1 MTLPKHLRIAIVAP
15 KFPITTHSNVYGL
28 IWPILK
34 TLAKKGHQ
42 ITVFSWNSPLGE
54 GQVTVEGV
62 KILFVGDTSKSK
74 NISEFPRL
82 VYSAFVQ
89 EHALNP
95 FHIVHALTRDA
106 LPIARK
112 RKKLRVATIF
122 DIQATHIEDVFTFIG
137 MSVDTVTSRIRNGIR
152 ISYTFLKNYFNND
165 RHLLSVADGFFV
177 TSAQQQLVLER
188 YYLYPQTRIFTVPYG
203 VDIRDLSQR
212 EKSEILKKQ
221 LHVPLNCKVAITMSD
236 MTEKGEMVHI
246 LRAFQKV
253 AIKKPNSK
261 LLVIG
266 TGPHF
271 KAIEFEMLN
280 LALASKVVFL
290 GPLPAYEVS
299 DYIDLADVLISL
311 SNKSINNDTSTFEAM
326 AQKKIIIGSE
336 VSALSN
342 IIENTKD
349 GFLIRPADS
358 FGLSELIID
367 IFSNSEHYVHVGE
380 NARQKILS
388 LFNHDKLVQQME
400 SAFFSVLSL
409 TQRRIKF
416 APEPAKRPDV
426 QL

>member
-1 MTLPKHLRIAIVAP
+1 MKLPKTLRIAIIAP

-34 TLAKKGHQ
+34 TLAKKGHE
-42 ITVFSWNSPLGE
+42 ITVFSWSSPLGE
-54 GQVTVEGV
+54 AQVIVEGV
-62 KILFVGDTSKSK
+62 KILFLGDAAKSK
-74 NISEFPRL
+74 NISEFSRL
-82 VYSAFVQ
+82 AYIAFAKENTQ
-89 EHALNP
+89 SP

-122 DIQATHIEDVFTFIG
+122 DIQATHIEDVFTFMG
-137 MSVDTVTSRIRNGIR
+137 MSADTVSSRIRNGLR
-152 ISYTFLKNYFNND
+152 IAYTFLKNYINND

-203 VDIRDLSQR
+203 IDIHDLSQR

-221 LHVPLNCKVAITMSD
+221 LNIPQNCKVAVTMSD
-236 MTEKGEMVHI
+236 MTEKGEMIHI

-253 AIKKPNSK
+253 AVKKPNSK
-261 LLVIG
+261 LLVLG

-290 GPLPAYEVS
+290 GNVPPYELS
-299 DYIDLADVLISL
+299 DYIDLADVFISL
-311 SNKSINNDTSTFEAM
+311 SNKSVNNDTPTFEAM
-326 AQKKIIIGSE
+326 AQKKIVIGSE

-358 FGLSELIID
+358 FGLSELVID
-367 IFSNSEHYVHVGE
+367 IFSHSEHYIHVGE
-380 NARQKILS
+380 NSRQKILS
-388 LFNHDKLVQQME
+388 LFDHNKLVEQME
-400 SAFFSVLSL
+400 AAFFKVLTL
-409 TQRRIKF
+409 TRRSKNSR
-416 APEPAKRPDV
+416 PSPDKRPDV